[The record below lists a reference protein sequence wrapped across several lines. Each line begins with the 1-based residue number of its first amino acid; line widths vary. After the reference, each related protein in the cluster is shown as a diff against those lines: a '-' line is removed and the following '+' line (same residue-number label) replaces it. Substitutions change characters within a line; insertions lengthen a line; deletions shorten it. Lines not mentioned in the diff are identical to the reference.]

1 MPRGNSVDGVGIV
14 RDADTVASQL
24 LAESYRPGPGYR
36 RGFVQRCHLPGQ
48 ILGRV
53 DGGLPEPRPA
63 PAVERREDL
72 AAPAVEDGQ
81 GRAAVPRLL
90 DPAPE
95 GVERAD
101 PLRRQAPAD
110 GEPAGGGDADPD
122 PGEGAGAEAD
132 REQVDSV
139 PTAGRIRRP
148 LDLAQESRRMEGPP
162 ARGKP
167 QLRLV
172 QDLAVAPGAGDGVN
186 RRGVEA
192 DDDQGRVTP

>member
-1 MPRGNSVDGVGIV
+1 VDGVGIV

-24 LAESYRPGPGYR
+24 FAESYRPGTGYR
-36 RGFVQRCHLPGQ
+36 RGFVERRDLPSQ
-48 ILGRV
+48 IVGRV
-53 DGGLPEPRPA
+53 DGRLPEPLA
-63 PAVERREDL
+63 IGAVKRGEDL

-101 PLRRQAPAD
+101 AARRQTPAD

-122 PGEGAGAEAD
+122 PGEGARAEPD
-132 REQVDSV
+132 REEVDLV
-139 PTAGRIRRP
+139 PAAGRVRRP
-148 LDLAQESRRMEGPP
+148 LDLAQEPGRMEGPP
-162 ARGKP
+162 ARGEP

-192 DDDQGRVTP
+192 DDDQGR